1 MKARIWLSFV
11 VIFLVLTV
19 IVEDIYAFPAE
30 IETET
35 PSISTIEEVVM
46 LPNSEV
52 EINTEKRN
60 ITEPGDEATKTRL
73 QKLLDEQEVGKWNG
87 INTLQKMIRWAIARG
102 VPANTIVLIFLLPL
116 IATIVAFL
124 HYVLG
129 LTGYGIFTPTMMA
142 VTLLNTGIAGGLL
155 LFMAILGMSMVGR
168 ILTSKLKLHYWPSR
182 SINLLIVSLVTAML
196 MFGSSY
202 LTFLDISQISIFPI
216 LFMIMLSEDFVR
228 TQLAKSKKEAKRL
241 TIGTLALSVFGAA
254 LMDITFIQ
262 EKVLLYPEAAIAVV
276 LLVNLLVGNYKGI
289 RASEFKRFAKAIRN

>member
-1 MKARIWLSFV
+1 MSVSPTIV
-11 VIFLVLTV
+11 ETPTV
-19 IVEDIYAFPAE
+19 IDGVEEP
-30 IETET
+30 
-35 PSISTIEEVVM
+35 VVM

-52 EINTEKRN
+52 EVESEKRN
-60 ITEPGDEATKTRL
+60 LTEPKDEATKSRL
-73 QKLLDEQEVGKWNG
+73 EKLLDEQKVGGWNG
-87 INTLQKMIRWAIARG
+87 INTLRKMIRWAIARG

-116 IATIVAFL
+116 IATIVSIM
-124 HYVLG
+124 HYILG

-155 LFMAILGMSMVGR
+155 LFLAILGMSLVGR
-168 ILTSKLKLHYWPSR
+168 IMTSKLKLHYWPSR

-202 LTFLDISQISIFPI
+202 LRFLDISQISIFPI

-241 TIGTLALSVFGAA
+241 TIGTLALSVFGAV

-262 EKVLLYPEAAIAVV
+262 EKVLLYPEAAIVIV
-276 LLVNLLVGNYKGI
+276 LLVNLLVGNYRGI
-289 RASEFKRFAKAIRN
+289 RASEFRRFAKAIRN

>member
-1 MKARIWLSFV
+1 MKARIYIVFLAL
-11 VIFLVLTV
+11 FLVWGRSSCLSVSPTIVETPTV
-19 IVEDIYAFPAE
+19 IDGVEEP
-30 IETET
+30 
-35 PSISTIEEVVM
+35 VVM

-52 EINTEKRN
+52 EVESEKRN
-60 ITEPGDEATKTRL
+60 LTEPKDEATKSRL
-73 QKLLDEQEVGKWNG
+73 EKLLDEQKVGGWNG
-87 INTLQKMIRWAIARG
+87 INTLRKMIRWAIARG

-116 IATIVAFL
+116 IATIVSIM
-124 HYVLG
+124 HYILG

-155 LFMAILGMSMVGR
+155 LFLAILGMSLVGR
-168 ILTSKLKLHYWPSR
+168 IMTSKLKLHYWPSR

-202 LTFLDISQISIFPI
+202 LRFLDISQISIFPI

-241 TIGTLALSVFGAA
+241 TIGTLALSVFGAV

-262 EKVLLYPEAAIAVV
+262 EKVLLYPEAAIVIV
-276 LLVNLLVGNYKGI
+276 LLVNLLVGNYRGI
-289 RASEFKRFAKAIRN
+289 RASEFRRFAKAIRN